1 MSSLNGFTLQAVGTL
16 ARNPELVAKENAT
29 FVRFCLVGNNYN
41 IDDNGV
47 ERPVASTVWF
57 HAFDEVANSLI
68 KHARKGD
75 QLIVEAL
82 VCGSTVVQEY
92 YAMQQVQFIV
102 TAFEF
107 GARARNGGNASSA
120 RAVNP
125 PPPNPT
131 DGATEE
137 TAIAVTS

>member
-1 MSSLNGFTLQAVGTL
+1 MSSLNSFTLQAVGTL
-16 ARNPELVAKENAT
+16 ARNPELVTKGDVAL
-29 FVRFCLVGNNYN
+29 VRFCLVGNNHN
-41 IDDNGV
+41 IDENGV

-57 HAFDEVANSLI
+57 HAFDEAANSLI

-75 QLIVEAL
+75 QPIVEAV
-82 VCGSTVVQEY
+82 VCGATVVLDWHS
-92 YAMQQVQFIV
+92 MQQVQFVV

-107 GARARNGGNASSA
+107 GAKARNGGNASSA
-120 RAVNP
+120 QAASP

-137 TAIAVTS
+137 RTIAVI

>member
-16 ARNPELVAKENAT
+16 ARNPELVAKENTT
-29 FVRFCLVGNNYN
+29 FVRFCLVGNNHN
-41 IDDNGV
+41 IHENGV

-57 HAFDEVANSLI
+57 HAFDETANSLI
-68 KHARKGD
+68 RHARKGD

-82 VCGSTVVQEY
+82 VCSATVVLDWHS
-92 YAMQQVQFIV
+92 MQQVQFVV
-102 TAFEF
+102 TAFAF
-107 GARARNGGNASSA
+107 GAKARNGGNASSTQA
-120 RAVNP
+120 TSP

-137 TAIAVTS
+137 RTIAVV